1 MGSMSI
7 GVRVKYLGNDY
18 KFKGRFG
25 TIIDIAPTG
34 YRVRWDG
41 CGITQWH
48 GVSALLVLWGG
59 AEPATE
65 AAQPD
70 PVNQPQHY
78 QFFPDLEAIE
88 VIARSTT
95 QEQFYGYCLG
105 NRLKYRLRAGNK
117 DKLEQDIAKSDKYLE
132 LYEKYKGLCHD

>member
-1 MGSMSI
+1 MGSMSN
-7 GVRVKYLGNDY
+7 GGRVKYLGNDY

-78 QFFPDLEAIE
+78 ASGEIECIDAIRASMTKEA
-88 VIARSTT
+88 
-95 QEQFYGYCLG
+95 FCGY
-105 NRLKYRLRAGNK
+105 LKGCA
-117 DKLEQDIAKSDKYLE
+117 QKYFWR
-132 LYEKYKGLCHD
+132 YEKKINPVEDIKKARWYSERLIKELEDA

>member
-7 GVRVKYLGNDY
+7 GGRVKYLGNDY

-70 PVNQPQHY
+70 SVNQPQHY
-78 QFFPDLEAIE
+78 ASGEIECIDAIRASMTKEA
-88 VIARSTT
+88 
-95 QEQFYGYCLG
+95 FCGYLKG
-105 NRLKYRLRAGNK
+105 NVQKYMWR
-117 DKLEQDIAKSDKYLE
+117 
-132 LYEKYKGLCHD
+132 YEKKINPVEDIKKARWYSERLIKELEDA